1 MASKK
6 VTKKSA
12 VPSTTAPTTY
22 AGFVVRLAA
31 TIVDGVVVTILN
43 IVVAITVVLAV
54 FSWAIWPIYSV
65 LCLVNWDGATVGK
78 KLFGIKVVGK
88 EAQLGYGTALLRE
101 VIGKFLSSMVLGLG
115 YLWIIWDKE
124 KQGWHDKV
132 ASTHVVHTLPFEGG
146 RKILAW
152 TISVLVGLML
162 IVLPILIILGL
173 IPLIT
178 SLRNDP
184 ATINQSIQELR
195 QLEESNKEL
204 QTSLEEL
211 KDLQKQL
218 EETEGL
224 Q

>member
-1 MASKK
+1 MATKK
-6 VTKKSA
+6 VTKKS
-12 VPSTTAPTTY
+12 VTKAPITPTLY

-31 TIVDGVVVTILN
+31 TIVDGVVVMILN

-54 FSWAIWPIYSV
+54 FSWATWPIYSV
-65 LCLVNWDGATVGK
+65 LLLVNWNGATVGK
-78 KLFGIKVVGK
+78 KLFGIKVVNQ
-88 EAQLGYGTALLRE
+88 EAKLGYGTALLRE
-101 VIGKFLSSMVLGLG
+101 VIGKFLSSMALGLG
-115 YLWIIWDKE
+115 YFWIIWDKE
-124 KQGWHDKV
+124 KQGWHDKL
-132 ASTHVVHTLPFEGG
+132 ASTHVVHALPFEGG

-152 TISVLVGLML
+152 TISILVGLML
-162 IVLPILIILGL
+162 VVLPILIILGL
-173 IPLIT
+173 IPLIST
-178 SLRNDP
+178 LGNNP